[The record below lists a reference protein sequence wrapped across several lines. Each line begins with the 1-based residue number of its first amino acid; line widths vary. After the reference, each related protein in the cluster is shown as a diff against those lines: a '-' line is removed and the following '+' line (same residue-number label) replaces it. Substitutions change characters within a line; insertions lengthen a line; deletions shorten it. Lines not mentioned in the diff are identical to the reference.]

1 MGNLSLG
8 VCMYHLTIN
17 SHNVQFIYQSH
28 TAQLLSKRGMLCG
41 AFQKVLTSLGAHGEG
56 VTGQEVSTDFCVPR
70 VWGPGKIQ
78 DAWFN
83 LNFR

>member
-17 SHNVQFIYQSH
+17 SHNVQFIHQSH
-28 TAQLLSKRGMLCG
+28 TAQLLSKWGTVCR
-41 AFQKVLTSLGAHGEG
+41 AFQKVLAPLGPWGEG
-56 VTGQEVSTDFCVPR
+56 VIGQEVSTDFCFPR
-70 VWGPGKIQ
+70 GWVSDKIQ
-78 DAWFN
+78 DSWFN